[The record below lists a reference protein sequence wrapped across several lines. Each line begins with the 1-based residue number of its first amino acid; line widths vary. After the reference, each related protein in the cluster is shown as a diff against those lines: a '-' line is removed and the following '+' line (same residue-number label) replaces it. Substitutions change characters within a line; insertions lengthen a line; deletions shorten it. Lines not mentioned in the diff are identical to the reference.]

1 MSDKEMEKEIKRYLG
16 ILSEDF
22 QHRLNLAIDGLT
34 GKIESSEER
43 LNQRISATEKS
54 LTANLTA
61 KIESSEE
68 RLNQRI
74 SATEKSLTANLTAKI
89 EASEER
95 LNKKI
100 DAVAKDLRAEIKE
113 VRQELIAHRDNTE
126 MHAQKAKGK
135 KA

>member
-1 MSDKEMEKEIKRYLG
+1 MSNKEMENEIKRYLN
-16 ILSEDF
+16 IMSEDF

-61 KIESSEE
+61 KIEAVEE

-74 SATEKSLTANLTAKI
+74 SSVEKNLTAKI
-89 EASEER
+89 ESVQER
-95 LNKKI
+95 LSSRI
-100 DAVAKDLRAEIKE
+100 DVLRD
-113 VRQELIAHRDNTE
+113 ELIAHRDNTE